1 MAKREVIV
9 ELRLEDQNAVQ
20 RLGRLEI
27 ETKGLQTEL
36 RLLNAEIRKNGVAT
50 KEQQQRVGELTARIR
65 ANQGATRE
73 LKNDLSGLTDAGL
86 RFRDK
91 MADAAKAGLGAF
103 GLNILGVTAGVT
115 ALVGVLRN
123 ASQTVIGFQ
132 QAQANLASILG
143 VSRQNIGALTDSA
156 IALGPALGRV
166 PEEVTNL
173 QTELAKLGFTEQ
185 QILQAQEAVILLANA
200 TGEELGKSAEVAA
213 ATLKG
218 FGLETTETQRV
229 VDVMAQSFNATSLD
243 LEKFS
248 VAMATV
254 APAAKSA
261 GFSLEE
267 TTTLIGVL
275 ADRGLD
281 ASVAGTSLRSIFQDL
296 AKTGMTLEQAL
307 DTIQGSTNKNA
318 TAFELFGE
326 RAAGAGIILAENRGE
341 IDRVTASLNGAAGA
355 AEGMANE
362 QLNTL
367 NGSINRLTAAW
378 KTFILALD
386 SGDGVLARTARGA
399 VDLFAQ
405 ILGGLSGGRADATM
419 ADLDKRVGAFVDSV
433 NERLGKLGQLQTGES
448 ESLRAWVDQQT
459 TLIRTFVR
467 NNIADAERIGQARV
481 KIQQEVQKALAA
493 GDQRE
498 AAFALTKLEFF
509 DAEVAA
515 RAKVGEAAT
524 KQAEA
529 EKNAVAT
536 QVTTLAL
543 LKAQLK
549 EAKEQAEQTD
559 VADRE
564 LLATRQASVKA
575 LEAEIAALEGRGAAL
590 ARSAPVTVDTIAPID
605 VAGTADATNPL
616 PVPTPEQRTE
626 AENALIA
633 YNLFAEQQRLNELA
647 GVVDFQTQ
655 YAELDAQW
663 KAGLLKSD
671 EEYYARK
678 KALDNAYAQAK
689 VQQEQ
694 AALQAASAVI
704 GGLAANMEEGSDI
717 QRGFAI
723 LQATINTYLAAS
735 QALSEQG
742 TPYILK
748 VANAAAA
755 VLAGLAYVQKIQSAK
770 PQFAE
775 GGYTTPG
782 PKYKPAG
789 VVHAGEWVAPAWQV
803 NHPSFAPIID
813 WLEEQRRARGGS
825 TSVPYAAGGIVRGVA
840 MVNAAPTLDLIQI
853 ENAVAARLAM
863 DRPMQVDVVEINKA
877 QGRVRVADTLA
888 TA

>member
-9 ELRLEDQNAVQ
+9 ELRLEDQGAVQ

-50 KEQQQRVGELTARIR
+50 KEQQLRVGELTARIR
-65 ANQGATRE
+65 ANQGVTRE
-73 LKNDLSGLTDAGL
+73 LKNDLSGLTEAGL

-123 ASQTVIGFQ
+123 ASQTVINFQ
-132 QAQANLASILG
+132 QSQANLASILG
-143 VSRQNIGALTDSA
+143 VSRADIEALTQSA
-156 IALGPALGRV
+156 IELGPALGRL
-166 PEEVTNL
+166 PAEVTDL
-173 QTELAKLGFTEQ
+173 QTELAKLGFTERD
-185 QILQAQEAVILLANA
+185 ILNAQEAVILLANA

-248 VAMATV
+248 VAISTV

-267 TTTLIGVL
+267 TTTLVGVL

-296 AKTGMTLEQAL
+296 AKTGMTLDEAL
-307 DTIQGSTNKNA
+307 DMIQGSTNKNA

-326 RAAGAGIILAENRGE
+326 RAASAGIILSENRGE
-341 IDRVTASLNGAAGA
+341 IDRVTASLNDAGGAADK
-355 AEGMANE
+355 MARE
-362 QLNTL
+362 QLDTL
-367 NGSINRLTAAW
+367 KGAIDRLSAAW
-378 KTFILALD
+378 DTFIFSLD
-386 SGDGVLARTARGA
+386 KGDGVMARVARGA
-399 VDLFAQ
+399 VDLFAG
-405 ILGGLSGGRADATM
+405 ILGEFSGANKTDVERTVD
-419 ADLDKRVGAFVDSV
+419 AFVDSV
-433 NERLGKLGQLQTGES
+433 NKRLENLGQLQTGAS
-448 ESLRAWVDQQT
+448 ESLSAWVDQQT

-467 NNIADAERIGQARV
+467 NNIADSERIGQARV

-498 AAFALTKLEFF
+498 VAFALTKLEFF

-515 RAKVGEAAT
+515 RAKVADAAT

-529 EKNAVAT
+529 EKNAAAT

-543 LKAQLK
+543 LKEQLK
-549 EAKEQAEQTD
+549 EAKEQVEQTD
-559 VADRE
+559 IADRD

-590 ARSAPVTVDTIAPID
+590 ARSAPVTVDPIAPID
-605 VAGTADATNPL
+605 VAGTVDATNPL

-633 YNLFAEQQRLNELA
+633 YNLFAEQQRLNNII
-647 GVVDFQTQ
+647 GVQDWQNE
-655 YAELDAQW
+655 YAVLDAQW

-717 QRGFAI
+717 QKGFAI
-723 LQATINTYLAAS
+723 LQATVNTYLAAS
-735 QALSEQG
+735 QALAEQG

-748 VANAAAA
+748 IANAAAA

-775 GGYTTPG
+775 GGYTSPG

-803 NHPSFAPIID
+803 NHPSFAPVID
-813 WLEEQRRARGGS
+813 WLEEQRKARGGA
-825 TSVPYAAGGIVRGVA
+825 TSVPYAAGGLVRGVA
-840 MVNAAPTLDLIQI
+840 MVNAAPEMDLLQI
-853 ENAVAARLAM
+853 ENAVAARLAF
-863 DRPMQVDVVEINKA
+863 DRPVHVDVVDINKM
-877 QGRVRVADTLA
+877 QGRERKAEVLA

>member
-9 ELRLEDQNAVQ
+9 ELRLEDQGAVQ
-20 RLGRLEI
+20 KLGRLEI
-27 ETKGLQTEL
+27 ETRGLQNEL

-50 KEQQQRVGELTARIR
+50 REQQIRVGELTAKIR
-65 ANQGATRE
+65 ANQGVTRE
-73 LKNDLSGLTDAGL
+73 LKNDISGLTDAGL

-103 GLNILGVTAGVT
+103 GLNILGVTAAAT
-115 ALVGVLRN
+115 ALAGVLRD
-123 ASQTVIGFQ
+123 AAQTVVNFQ

-143 VSRQNIGALTDSA
+143 KSRGEIGALTDSA
-156 IALGPALGRV
+156 IQLGPALGRV

-173 QTELAKLGFTEQ
+173 QTELAKLGFTEE
-185 QILQAQEAVILLANA
+185 QIIASQEAIILLANA
-200 TGEELGKSAEVAA
+200 TGEDLAKSAEVAA

-218 FGLETTETQRV
+218 FGLEATDTQRV

-248 VAMATV
+248 VAMATL
-254 APAAKSA
+254 APAAKAA
-261 GFSLEE
+261 GFSMEE
-267 TTTLIGVL
+267 TTTLVGVL

-281 ASVAGTSLRSIFQDL
+281 ASVVGTSLRSIFQDL
-296 AKTGMTLEQAL
+296 AKTGMTLDQAL
-307 DTIQGSTNKNA
+307 DLIQGSTNKNA

-326 RAAGAGIILAENRGE
+326 RAASAGIILAENRRE
-341 IDRVTASLNGAAGA
+341 IDRVTVSLNEAGGAADK
-355 AEGMANE
+355 MAKE

-367 NGSINRLTAAW
+367 SGSIRGLSAAW
-378 KTFILALD
+378 DTFILSLEK
-386 SGDGVLARTARGA
+386 GDGVLARVARGT

-405 ILGGLSGGRADATM
+405 ILQGLAGGRADAGM
-419 ADLDKRVGAFVDSV
+419 ADLDKRVDAFVSSV
-433 NERLGKLGQLQTGES
+433 NERLSKLGQFETGES
-448 ESLRAWVDQQT
+448 DTLRKWIDEQT
-459 TLIRTFVR
+459 TLIRTFVK

-515 RAKVGEAAT
+515 RAKVGDAAV

-529 EKNAVAT
+529 EKAAAAT
-536 QVTTLAL
+536 QITTLAT
-543 LKAQLK
+543 LKEKLK
-549 EAKEQAEQTD
+549 EAKSAVEETD
-559 VADRE
+559 VADRQ

-590 ARSAPVTVDTIAPID
+590 ARSAPVTVDPIAPID
-605 VAGTADATNPL
+605 LTVTDARNPL

-626 AENALIA
+626 AENALVA
-633 YNLFAEQQRLNELA
+633 YSLFAEQERLNNIM
-647 GVVDFQTQ
+647 GVVDWQNQ

-678 KALDNAYAQAK
+678 AALDNAYAQSK
-689 VQQEQ
+689 QQQER
-694 AALQAASAVI
+694 AMVQAASDVI
-704 GGLAANMEEGSDI
+704 GGLAANMQEGSDI
-717 QRGFAI
+717 QKAFAI

-735 QALSEQG
+735 QALAEQN
-742 TPYILK
+742 TPYVLK
-748 VANAAAA
+748 IANAAAA
-755 VLAGLAYVQKIQSAK
+755 VLSGLAYVQKIQSAR
-770 PQFAE
+770 PQYAE
-775 GGYTTPG
+775 GGFTAPG

-803 NHPSFAPIID
+803 RDRRFAPIID
-813 WLEEQRRARGGS
+813 WLEEQRAKRGGAIDM
-825 TSVPYAAGGIVRGVA
+825 PYAAGGLVRGVA
-840 MVNAAPTLDLIQI
+840 MVNAAPQLNLLEI
-853 ENAVAARLAM
+853 ENAVAARLAF